1 MTRKKTS
8 FIRLEGPYNLHKYI
22 QMKYEPMLAF
32 RHSCRRFAEEMSA
45 LVVLQLEKAQEI
57 IESFSIEVCQS

>member
-1 MTRKKTS
+1 
-8 FIRLEGPYNLHKYI
+8 
-22 QMKYEPMLAF
+22 MKYEPMLAF